1 MQFVGA
7 DRSETIQCR
16 DTRTG
21 AEAYTAD
28 GFDKWFSFRGHPG
41 GVAIGSDDTVWVSD
55 SRSAAIQQI
64 APDGTCTPVIKPAVI
79 SRVGGPDA
87 APLTSAGLAVA
98 PDGSLYVADPNH
110 HRVCV
115 VTPEG
120 ETRTLAGGANG
131 YRDGSAVEALF
142 RYPRDVSLAPDGS
155 CYVADTGNDRIR
167 RIAPDGTVTT
177 VAGSI
182 YDYGDGQGTDAH
194 FRRPAALEVGP
205 DGICYVADTGN
216 NTIRRI
222 DLNGTVTTV
231 AGALPGGDADG
242 AGRDVGLRWPTGI
255 AVEPDGTIW
264 IADHGNDAI
273 RRLGSNR
280 ESRSVYR
287 SSGRTWPVSVAWH
300 GNGTL
305 VVSGIALHDLRRPE
319 AWLLMVKAR

>member
-1 MQFVGA
+1 M
-7 DRSETIQCR
+7 
-16 DTRTG
+16 
-21 AEAYTAD
+21 
-28 GFDKWFSFRGHPG
+28 
-41 GVAIGSDDTVWVSD
+41 
-55 SRSAAIQQI
+55 
-64 APDGTCTPVIKPAVI
+64 
-79 SRVGGPDA
+79 
-87 APLTSAGLAVA
+87 A
-98 PDGSLYVADPNH
+98 PDGSLYVADPSG
-110 HRVCV
+110 HRVCA

-120 ETRTLAGGANG
+120 ETRTVAGGANG

-142 RYPRDVSLAPDGS
+142 RYPHDVSLAPDGS

-194 FRRPAALEVGP
+194 FRRPTALEVGP
-205 DGICYVADTGN
+205 DGTCYVADTGN

-255 AVEPDGTIW
+255 AVGPDGTIW
-264 IADHGNDAI
+264 IADHGNGVI

-280 ESRSVYR
+280 ESRFVY
-287 SSGRTWPVSVAWH
+287 SFSGRTWPVSVAWH
-300 GNGTL
+300 SNGTL
-305 VVSGIALHDLRRPE
+305 VVSGVALHDLRRPE
-319 AWLLMVKAR
+319 AWLLMVIKARWYFAPSRPPYVEMAYRRAAAVGATTGTSSRWHPSPECPTPRWVQPIGPTVTSNGIIEVSGLSSELRANGIACRLTDVCEFSVRTEAN